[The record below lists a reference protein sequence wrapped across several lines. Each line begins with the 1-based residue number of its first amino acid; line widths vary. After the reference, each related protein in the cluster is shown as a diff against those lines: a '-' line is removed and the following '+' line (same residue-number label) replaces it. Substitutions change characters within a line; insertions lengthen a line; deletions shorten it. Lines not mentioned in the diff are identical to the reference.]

1 MAVVKLSELENNM
14 AYKDNMNSNDN
25 YGETNRVPAGSN
37 EEKIRQAAQRTT
49 GSLSVIKNNMGAANE
64 RGLDKT
70 ILGFYDTLN

>member
-1 MAVVKLSELENNM
+1 M

-37 EEKIRQAAQRTT
+37 EEKVKAAAQRTS
-49 GSLSVIKNNMGAANE
+49 GSLPIIKNTMGAATE